1 VVSYWLHSER
11 AIPSQVTCGGT
22 VAVDTT
28 ARFRSRVR
36 APFDV
41 TRDACFLMI
50 ILEFIVASNSQRFT
64 LNAEMAF
71 RDRDVTASSALD

>member
-1 VVSYWLHSER
+1 
-11 AIPSQVTCGGT
+11 
-22 VAVDTT
+22 
-28 ARFRSRVR
+28 VR